1 MIPTHDEYTLTKWDG
16 TVTINGL
23 QYPILPQENR
33 TSDLVWT
40 SEYSNTII
48 PKNYMVNLT
57 YHCGSGREFKIS
69 DSEHSPTLSM
79 TCQWDKTWTPS
90 SSIDECDW
98 VSCLKP
104 PLPPPS
110 RNLRVSDWDG
120 ETIPFGE
127 QIRFVC
133 KRGHKF
139 EEDPEQV
146 DVKYTCQDGS
156 NNEYK
161 DKRGFFDVPEKE
173 EDWPRCVAAPL
184 CPKPPDVM
192 ADGVKEYLPIPIPLT
207 LEKTCALSSEDV
219 KLTCPSFLIMYI
231 TKLTYGRNRS
241 SEKVLC
247 DGDRPND
254 LQKPHSDC
262 FNETFNTELKNQIA
276 LECHGGYS
284 CSVSLPTVPLDPACD
299 GMKREARIE
308 HICVECSIK
317 FDYIMDTD
325 CIEKSL
331 LRNFWSTPES
341 VAEMSETEKKSLLME
356 KLGKYYNSEV
366 HSSLDLSMREISGD
380 KGSLCGLAA
389 TYQAAFQTILS
400 KSELKQLSFDET
412 KERLGQ
418 MVSMDASTTKKT
430 FDSDLLEPF
439 YNEMCLPVTSSG
451 GRKKRSSVQLDE
463 EDFNNDLMERI
474 EKERYKRETETELEV
489 EMRSYGS
496 QLRYECGLAR
506 RFYDPEAEVFYDERW
521 MTCNWN
527 QTWTKV
533 DYLDECIWTQCL
545 NPPLPPE
552 ENLLDST
559 WDANPVEFGNNVS
572 FVCGE
577 DLYFLWD
584 RDMAEFNVSCLD
596 DGTWEDPA
604 EWPVCVPCK
613 FYHL

>member
-1 MIPTHDEYTLTKWDG
+1 MKILHYVDINCNPNPPIIPTHDEYTLSKWDG

-23 QYPILPQENR
+23 QYPILPEENR
-33 TSDLVWT
+33 TSDLIWT

-69 DSEHSPTLSM
+69 DSEHLPTQSV
-79 TCQWDKTWTPS
+79 TCQWDKTWAPS
-90 SSIDECDW
+90 SSIVECDW

-156 NNEYK
+156 NKEYK

-173 EDWPRCVAAPL
+173 DDWPRCVSAPL
-184 CPKPPDVM
+184 CPKPPDVKD
-192 ADGVKEYLPIPIPLT
+192 DGVREYVPIPIPPT
-207 LEKTCALSSEDV
+207 PEITCALSSEDV
-219 KLTCPSFLIMYI
+219 ELVCPSFLKMYI
-231 TKLTYGRNRS
+231 TKLTYGRDAS

-247 DGDRPND
+247 DGDKPND

-262 FNETFNTELKNQIA
+262 FNETFNTELRDEIA

-284 CSVSLPTVPLDPACD
+284 CSVNIPTVPLNPACD
-299 GMKREARIE
+299 GMKRETRIE

-317 FDYIMDTD
+317 FDYVIEED
-325 CIEKSL
+325 CIEQSL
-331 LRNFWSTPES
+331 LRNFWSTTES
-341 VAEMSETEKKSLLME
+341 IAEMSDTERRSLLME
-356 KLGKYYNSEV
+356 KLGTSYNREV
-366 HSSLDLSMREISGD
+366 HSALDLSMREVSGD

-412 KERLGQ
+412 KEKLGE
-418 MVSMDASTTKKT
+418 MISMDASTTKKT
-430 FDSDLLEPF
+430 FDVDLLEPF
-439 YNEMCLPVTSSG
+439 HNEMCSAITSKK
-451 GRKKRSSVQLDE
+451 RKKRSSVQINE
-463 EDFNNDLMERI
+463 KDFLNDDGMENMT
-474 EKERYKRETETELEV
+474 KERYRREAETELEV
-489 EMRSYGS
+489 AMRSYGS
-496 QLRYECGLAR
+496 QLR
-506 RFYDPEAEVFYDERW
+506 
-521 MTCNWN
+521 
-527 QTWTKV
+527 
-533 DYLDECIWTQCL
+533 
-545 NPPLPPE
+545 
-552 ENLLDST
+552 
-559 WDANPVEFGNNVS
+559 
-572 FVCGE
+572 
-577 DLYFLWD
+577 
-584 RDMAEFNVSCLD
+584 
-596 DGTWEDPA
+596 
-604 EWPVCVPCK
+604 
-613 FYHL
+613 